1 MKKYHDTQSVHKW
14 PEDDHIICRNIEPH
28 FMMQYT
34 TNISGDN
41 LKLFYDLYKHN
52 WLSKVKK
59 KKHTNEVK
67 TRLSVMVG
75 VISLSSST
83 NQTLCP
89 YPKSVNSTNT
99 LKRNKE
105 DGKVEERRKD

>member
-1 MKKYHDTQSVHKW
+1 
-14 PEDDHIICRNIEPH
+14 
-28 FMMQYT
+28 MMQYT
-34 TNISGDN
+34 TNISDDN

-52 WLSKVKK
+52 WMSKK
-59 KKHTNEVK
+59 KNYTIEEK
-67 TRLSVMVG
+67 TRLSVTVG
-75 VISLSSST
+75 VISLSSSAL
-83 NQTLCP
+83 QTLCP

>member
-1 MKKYHDTQSVHKW
+1 
-14 PEDDHIICRNIEPH
+14 
-28 FMMQYT
+28 MMQYK
-34 TNISGDN
+34 TNICGDN

-52 WLSKVKK
+52 WMFQIRKNYTV
-59 KKHTNEVK
+59 EEK

-83 NQTLCP
+83 IQTLCP
-89 YPKSVNSTNT
+89 HPKSVNSTNT

>member
-1 MKKYHDTQSVHKW
+1 
-14 PEDDHIICRNIEPH
+14 
-28 FMMQYT
+28 MMQYI

-41 LKLFYDLYKHN
+41 LKLFYDVYKHN
-52 WLSKVKK
+52 WMSKIKK
-59 KKHTNEVK
+59 KKNYMIEEK

-75 VISLSSST
+75 VISLFSST
-83 NQTLCP
+83 IQTFFP

>member
-1 MKKYHDTQSVHKW
+1 VKKYHDTQSVHKW

-59 KKHTNEVK
+59 KKTHK
-67 TRLSVMVG
+67 RSKDS
-75 VISLSSST
+75 SLSHGWGYK
-83 NQTLCP
+83 P
-89 YPKSVNSTNT
+89 FFFYKPNT
-99 LKRNKE
+99 LPLPEISEQYQHVKE
-105 DGKVEERRKD
+105 E